1 MTKTITFLVAA
12 LFAISSFGQSFE
24 GKIVYQNAY
33 KSKIP
38 NVTDEQFTTMMGST
52 QEYFIKNG
60 DYRSVANG
68 SLFQWQLYVNT
79 DNKLYSKMANTET
92 LLWNDGAAN
101 TDEILK
107 AEINK
112 DVIEI
117 LGYKCDELV
126 LTCKSGIQK
135 YYFNTKLSVDTKLF
149 VNHKFGN
156 WYDFLSKSNSLPLKS
171 IVTNGQFTL
180 ESVATAINEMKLDKT
195 FFDLPAGSK
204 TMKSPY

>member
-1 MTKTITFLVAA
+1 MTKTITFLFAT
-12 LFAISSFGQSFE
+12 LFAITSFGQTFE
-24 GKIVYQNAY
+24 GKIVYKNTY

-60 DYRSVANG
+60 DYKSVANG
-68 SLFQWQLYVNT
+68 SFFQWQLYVNK
-79 DNKLYSKMANTET
+79 DNKLFSKMANSET
-92 LLWNDGAAN
+92 LLWNDGATN
-101 TDEILK
+101 PDEILK
-107 AEINK
+107 AEVNK
-112 DVIEI
+112 GVTEI

-135 YYFNTKLSVDTKLF
+135 YYFNIKLSVDTKLF

-156 WYDFLSKSNSLPLKS
+156 WYAFLTKSNSLPLKS
-171 IVTNGQFTL
+171 IVDNGQFTL
-180 ESVATAINEMKLDKT
+180 ESVAIEVKEMNLEKT
-195 FFDLPAGSK
+195 LFELPADSK